1 MGYNYILG
9 NYCTEYQLYGWNV
22 KIKSQNKSLKKT
34 NKNVSKIPAFVNP

>member
-22 KIKSQNKSLKKT
+22 KIKSQKK
-34 NKNVSKIPAFVNP
+34 KFEEDK